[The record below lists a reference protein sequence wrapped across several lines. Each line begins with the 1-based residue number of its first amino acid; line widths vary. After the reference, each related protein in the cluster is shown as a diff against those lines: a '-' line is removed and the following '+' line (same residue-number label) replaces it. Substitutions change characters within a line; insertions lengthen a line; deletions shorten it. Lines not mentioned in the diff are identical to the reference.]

1 MDSDRSLS
9 GTPGTPGSNMST
21 SSSLAPG
28 DRIISVKS
36 SIDGIGWDPERR
48 ERLEEYVVT
57 VHNITTHAYSL
68 SKYIFLRAIQ
78 EDENFDIRRCINR
91 DFFAEV
97 WLKLTRYAR
106 GRAGGRT
113 AATRAFIDTYL
124 DDYLEVTGFVPPD
137 FRYGQQASLIEGAK
151 IFTSYSNNVQ
161 MRLGSHL
168 RQAVNHLLRIRQRK
182 AELIAYRR
190 REGLIDALIKSEVY
204 REITEPATRFKE
216 LIARRLPQD
225 FVLDGEQFGDPIYNN
240 ALEILRPVL
249 TSYPV
254 DYRFRGNSIYFDSK
268 ARLVEHMRAFYELAL
283 LFIDIELP
291 VFNCFP
297 LRRSWIP
304 CYTTIDSKILCQNI
318 LGRRWTNRQD
328 KIALWREVIN
338 LNSDALK
345 HQENGELQFRGT
357 IQTDGVGVT
366 VIKKRMD
373 RESRYTARFAVVV
386 ESIQYISQEIA
397 QETVG
402 RCVTI
407 DPGRRDLLFCVHEN
421 STANN
426 PNKFRFTKQYQ
437 DKFEKIKKYRRIRE
451 AVKPARV
458 AAAERL
464 LVNYDSLNRDE
475 FEQYLENRSNMT
487 GIIQNHYVNFRTNH
501 RTAHPLQRKL
511 RLSAYI
517 RRQQGNE
524 DLISKLDEQFGV
536 EAVYVMGNWSSP
548 NARFHEP
555 VRGLGFR
562 RLLQKAGKRVYLI
575 DEFRTSQC
583 CPACERRSLETFRMV
598 DNPRPHRRRA
608 NPRVIRHGLLRAMTN
623 NTNRIVPRLWNR
635 DMAACLNMVD
645 IVRSLRAGNGIPPR
659 FRRGEVPQNQRR
671 RARTQNEQ
679 ANIRN
684 VRQRR
689 N

>member
-28 DRIISVKS
+28 NRIMSVKS

-78 EDENFDIRRCINR
+78 EDENFDIRQCINC

-97 WLKLTRYAR
+97 WLKLTR
-106 GRAGGRT
+106 
-113 AATRAFIDTYL
+113 
-124 DDYLEVTGFVPPD
+124 
-137 FRYGQQASLIEGAK
+137 
-151 IFTSYSNNVQ
+151 
-161 MRLGSHL
+161 
-168 RQAVNHLLRIRQRK
+168 
-182 AELIAYRR
+182 
-190 REGLIDALIKSEVY
+190 
-204 REITEPATRFKE
+204 
-216 LIARRLPQD
+216 
-225 FVLDGEQFGDPIYNN
+225 IY
-240 ALEILRPVL
+240 
-249 TSYPV
+249 Y
-254 DYRFRGNSIYFDSK
+254 DSK
-268 ARLVEHMRAFYELAL
+268 ARPVEHMRAFYELAL
-283 LFIDIELP
+283 SFIDIELP

-328 KIALWREVIN
+328 KIALWRELIN

-345 HQENGELQFRGT
+345 HQENGELQFKGT

-366 VIKKRMD
+366 
-373 RESRYTARFAVVV
+373 
-386 ESIQYISQEIA
+386 YISQEIA

-437 DKFEKIKKYRRIRE
+437 DKFEKINKYRRIRE

-487 GIIQNHYVNFRTNH
+487 GIIQIHYVNFRTNH
-501 RTAHPLQRKL
+501 RTAHSLHRKL

-517 RRQQGNE
+517 RRQQENE
-524 DLISKLDEQFGV
+524 DLISKIYEQFGV
-536 EAVYVMGNWSSP
+536 EAVYVM
-548 NARFHEP
+548 
-555 VRGLGFR
+555 
-562 RLLQKAGKRVYLI
+562 
-575 DEFRTSQC
+575 
-583 CPACERRSLETFRMV
+583 
-598 DNPRPHRRRA
+598 
-608 NPRVIRHGLLRAMTN
+608 AMTN
-623 NTNRIVPRLWNR
+623 NTNRIVPRLWNCV
-635 DMAACLNMVD
+635 MAACLSMVD
-645 IVRSLRAGNGIPPR
+645 IVRSLRAGNGIPPI

-684 VRQRR
+684 VRQCR

>member
-168 RQAVNHLLRIRQRK
+168 RQAVKN
-182 AELIAYRR
+182 Y
-190 REGLIDALIKSEVY
+190 S
-204 REITEPATRFKE
+204 
-216 LIARRLPQD
+216 
-225 FVLDGEQFGDPIYNN
+225 FGDPIYNN
-240 ALEILRPVL
+240 ALETLRPVL

-254 DYRFRGNSIYFDSK
+254 DYRFRGNSIYYDSK
-268 ARLVEHMRAFYELAL
+268 ARPVEHMRAFYELAL
-283 LFIDIELP
+283 SFIDIELP

-297 LRRSWIP
+297 LRRSWTP

-366 VIKKRMD
+366 VLKKRMD

-501 RTAHPLQRKL
+501 RTAHPLHRKL

-548 NARFHEP
+548 NTRFHEP

-562 RLLQKAGKRVYLI
+562 RLFQKAGKRVYLI

-608 NPRVIRHGLLRAMTN
+608 NPRVIRHGLLRCTNQNCRAMTN

-659 FRRGEVPQNQRR
+659 FRRGEAPQNQRR

>member
-9 GTPGTPGSNMST
+9 DTLGTPGSNMST

-124 DDYLEVTGFVPPD
+124 DDYLELTGFVPPD

-190 REGLIDALIKSEVY
+190 RTY
-204 REITEPATRFKE
+204 
-216 LIARRLPQD
+216 RRLPQD
-225 FVLDGEQFGDPIYNN
+225 FVLDGEQFGDPINN
-240 ALEILRPVL
+240 ALETLRPVL

-254 DYRFRGNSIYFDSK
+254 DYRFRGNSIYYDSK
-268 ARLVEHMRAFYELAL
+268 ARPVEHMRAFYELAL
-283 LFIDIELP
+283 SFIDIELP

-386 ESIQYISQEIA
+386 ESTQYISQELA

-402 RCVTI
+402 RCVAI
-407 DPGRRDLLFCVHEN
+407 DSGRRDLLFCVHEN

-426 PNKFRFTKQYQ
+426 PNK
-437 DKFEKIKKYRRIRE
+437 
-451 AVKPARV
+451 
-458 AAAERL
+458 
-464 LVNYDSLNRDE
+464 DE
-475 FEQYLENRSNMT
+475 FEQYLENRFNMT
-487 GIIQNHYVNFRTNH
+487 GIIQYYVNFRTNH
-501 RTAHPLQRKL
+501 RTAHPLHRKL

-524 DLISKLDEQFGV
+524 DLVSKLDEQFGV

-548 NARFHEP
+548 NTRFHEP

-583 CPACERRSLETFRMV
+583 CPACECRSLETFRMV

-608 NPRVIRHGLLRAMTN
+608 NPRVIRHGLL
-623 NTNRIVPRLWNR
+623 RIVPRLWNR

-659 FRRGEVPQNQRR
+659 FRRGEAPQNQREEQEPKMNKQTLEMFVNVATKIFQACYR
-671 RARTQNEQ
+671 RSTIDTLKWGSESARSYDNIKVKSKREAEIKY
-679 ANIRN
+679 ANPTLQLRAPWMSLRDPLN
-684 VRQRR
+684 M
-689 N
+689 

>member
-204 REITEPATRFKE
+204 R
-216 LIARRLPQD
+216 
-225 FVLDGEQFGDPIYNN
+225 
-240 ALEILRPVL
+240 
-249 TSYPV
+249 
-254 DYRFRGNSIYFDSK
+254 
-268 ARLVEHMRAFYELAL
+268 
-283 LFIDIELP
+283 
-291 VFNCFP
+291 
-297 LRRSWIP
+297 
-304 CYTTIDSKILCQNI
+304 
-318 LGRRWTNRQD
+318 
-328 KIALWREVIN
+328 
-338 LNSDALK
+338 
-345 HQENGELQFRGT
+345 
-357 IQTDGVGVT
+357 
-366 VIKKRMD
+366 
-373 RESRYTARFAVVV
+373 
-386 ESIQYISQEIA
+386 
-397 QETVG
+397 
-402 RCVTI
+402 
-407 DPGRRDLLFCVHEN
+407 
-421 STANN
+421 
-426 PNKFRFTKQYQ
+426 
-437 DKFEKIKKYRRIRE
+437 
-451 AVKPARV
+451 
-458 AAAERL
+458 
-464 LVNYDSLNRDE
+464 
-475 FEQYLENRSNMT
+475 SNMT

-501 RTAHPLQRKL
+501 RTAHPLHRKL

-608 NPRVIRHGLLRAMTN
+608 NPRVIRHGLLRCTNQNCRAMTN